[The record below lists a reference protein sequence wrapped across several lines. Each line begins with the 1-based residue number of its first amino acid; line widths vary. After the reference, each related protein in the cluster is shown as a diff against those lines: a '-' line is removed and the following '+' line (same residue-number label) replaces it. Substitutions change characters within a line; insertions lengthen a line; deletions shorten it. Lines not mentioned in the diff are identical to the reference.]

1 MPALPWRLRR
11 TAVAVAELCP
21 AAVLVYRMGLLAA
34 TFDPTVDTPDDGLP
48 IPLLDYEGVRTLGL
62 IEEVSRLYDCA

>member
-1 MPALPWRLRR
+1 
-11 TAVAVAELCP
+11 
-21 AAVLVYRMGLLAA
+21 MGLLAA

-62 IEEVSRLYDCA
+62 IEEVGRLYDCA